1 MAEPLGELL
10 AQCAAEQFGGE
21 FDTVT
26 WVPVSRKR
34 LKRRGYDQA
43 RLLAEEAARVLEV
56 PALPLLS
63 KTRDTPPQSGLEEAG
78 QRRANVLGVYRAPDA
93 AAGLRVLLADDVVTT
108 GSTLS
113 ECARTLLTAGAAEV
127 VCVTLAQ
134 ARKDRPE
141 KPRKTAK

>member
-1 MAEPLGELL
+1 MKRELNFWVLGGDLRQACL
-10 AQCAAEQFGGE
+10 
-21 FDTVT
+21 
-26 WVPVSRKR
+26 
-34 LKRRGYDQA
+34 A

-113 ECARTLLTAGAAEV
+113 ECARTLLTAGAAEGG
-127 VCVTLAQ
+127 CVTLAQ

>member
-1 MAEPLGELL
+1 MWP
-10 AQCAAEQFGGE
+10 
-21 FDTVT
+21 TT
-26 WVPVSRKR
+26 PSPVWPT
-34 LKRRGYDQA
+34 A
-43 RLLAEEAARVLEV
+43 RASPWLSLIHIF
-56 PALPLLS
+56 PLLS

-78 QRRANVLGVYRAPDA
+78 QRRAHVLGVYRAPDA
-93 AAGLRVLLADDVVTT
+93 AACLRVLLADDVVTT

-113 ECARTLLTAGAAEV
+113 EGARTLLTAGAAEV